1 MNTVAIIP
9 AHKWSKWIKNKNF
22 ELINWKPLIH
32 YTIES
37 AIKSNIF
44 SKICIATDYDGAL
57 FKQFNIEILT
67 LPRNLVKDDSKMS
80 DVVLFVLNNYIKRW
94 VDFDLFTLLQPTSPL
109 RTERHIIKA
118 FKEFNFK
125 KFNSLVSF
133 VKSKKH
139 PYKSFLYNKWKI
151 KSLFWNEYVSL
162 PRQMLPEVIEQNWA
176 IYITNIYRFLK
187 EKSFFI
193 EPVYPFVMDE
203 ASSLDIDSE
212 IDLHLFNKIF

>member
-9 AHKWSKWIKNKNF
+9 ARKWSKWIKNKNF
-22 ELINWKPLIH
+22 ELINWKPLIY

-44 SKICIATDYDGAL
+44 SKICIATDYDSAL

-67 LPRNLVKDDSKMS
+67 LPKNLVKDDSKMF
-80 DVVLFVLNNYIKRW
+80 DVVIFVLNNYIKRW
-94 VDFDLFTLLQPTSPL
+94 VDFDLFILLQPTSPL
-109 RTERHIIKA
+109 RTEKHIIKA
-118 FKEFNFK
+118 FKEFNWK
-125 KFNSLVSF
+125 EFNSLVSF

-139 PYKSFLYNKWKI
+139 PYKSFIYNKWKI

-162 PRQMLPEVIEQNWA
+162 PRQMLPEIIEQNWA

-187 EKSFFI
+187 EESFFI

-203 ASSLDIDSE
+203 VSSIDIDSE
-212 IDLHLFNKIF
+212 IDLHLVNKIF

>member
-9 AHKWSKWIKNKNF
+9 ARKWSKWIKNKNF
-22 ELINWKPLIH
+22 QLINWKPLIY

-44 SKICIATDYDGAL
+44 SKICIATDYDSDL

-80 DVVLFVLNNYIKRW
+80 DVVVFVLNNYIKRW
-94 VDFDLFTLLQPTSPL
+94 FDFDLFTLLQPTSPL
-109 RTERHIIKA
+109 RTEKHIIKA
-118 FKEFNFK
+118 FKEFNWK
-125 KFNSLVSF
+125 GFNSLVSF

-139 PYKSFLYNKWKI
+139 PYKSFIYNKWKI

-187 EKSFFI
+187 EESFFI
-193 EPVYPFVMDE
+193 EPVYPFIMDE
-203 ASSLDIDSE
+203 VSSIDIDSE
-212 IDLHLFNKIF
+212 IDLHLVNKIF